1 MNSVS
6 KEQQQGGT
14 PSFDDIPP
22 YERIM
27 RERAA
32 AAAKEKEAAAQA
44 AAQDAKSDQES
55 RGQWATRPMAAQT
68 ATAAKRPQRKDD
80 DHPATLAE
88 AAAKRAEARQKA
100 AQAAK
105 ARQAA
110 MQAEREAQL
119 AEEAA
124 RKAEAASAPQA
135 QAVASEAQ
143 DVRADKAAEEAAA
156 AKTAEAAE
164 PAPKSKR
171 PAPVAASKKEKKS
184 RARREEPAKRGRH
197 HRRRFPWVA
206 VIMLVCIAVVV
217 LAVTQIGRNWLVPAN
232 ANDTQIVEVEI
243 PEGTPVS
250 TMGDILEEQGLI
262 RSSSAF
268 SLLVRVQ
275 GAAANLQAG
284 VHDLS
289 PSMTM
294 PEIVAALQ
302 EGAEEAGMLKVTVN
316 EGLTVDQ
323 IAEVV
328 ADSTSYS
335 AEDFLNLMTNQEFL
349 AQLVQQYPILTDS
362 YNNPNVRYVLEGY
375 LFPATYDVAQGET
388 LESLVTQ
395 MVDKTNEV
403 LSKYQV
409 DIDASSYSLQD
420 IMSIASLVE
429 KEGQTTEDRKL
440 IAGVFHNRLEQGMP
454 IQSDISVLY
463 ALGTHK
469 EMVTY
474 DDLEVDSPYNLY
486 TNAGLPPGPMN
497 SPSEDAIA
505 AALEPTDNDYL
516 YFYANLKTGEVF
528 YTDNYEQHQAW
539 AQEYEETGDIQG

>member
-1 MNSVS
+1 MS

-55 RGQWATRPMAAQT
+55 SGQWATRPMTAQT

-124 RKAEAASAPQA
+124 RKAEAASARQA
-135 QAVASEAQ
+135 QAVASKAQ

-164 PAPKSKR
+164 PAAKTKR

-335 AEDFLNLMTNQEFL
+335 AEDFLNLMSNQEFL

-403 LSKYQV
+403 LSKYQA

-440 IAGVFHNRLEQGMP
+440 IAGVFYNRLEQGMP

-528 YTDNYEQHQAW
+528 YTDDYEQHQAW

>member
-1 MNSVS
+1 MS

-164 PAPKSKR
+164 PAAKTKR

-302 EGAEEAGMLKVTVN
+302 EGAEEAGLLKVTVN

-335 AEDFLNLMTNQEFL
+335 AEDFLNLMSNQEFL

-403 LSKYQV
+403 LSKYQA

-440 IAGVFHNRLEQGMP
+440 IAGVFYNRLEQGMP

>member
-1 MNSVS
+1 MS
-6 KEQQQGGT
+6 KEQQQGGQ

-68 ATAAKRPQRKDD
+68 AAAAKRPQRKDD

-143 DVRADKAAEEAAA
+143 DVRADKTAEEAAA

-164 PAPKSKR
+164 PAPKTKR

-184 RARREEPAKRGRH
+184 RAHREEPAKRGRH

-250 TMGDILEEQGLI
+250 TMGDMLEEQGLI

-335 AEDFLNLMTNQEFL
+335 AEDFLNLMSNQEFL

-403 LSKYQV
+403 LSKYQA

-440 IAGVFHNRLEQGMP
+440 IAGVFYNRLEQGMP

-528 YTDNYEQHQAW
+528 YTDDYEQHQAW

>member
-1 MNSVS
+1 MS

-32 AAAKEKEAAAQA
+32 AAAKEKEAAQA
-44 AAQDAKSDQES
+44 AAQDAKSDQEPA
-55 RGQWATRPMAAQT
+55 GQWATRPMAAQT

-143 DVRADKAAEEAAA
+143 DMRADKAAEEAAA

-164 PAPKSKR
+164 PAAKTKR

-335 AEDFLNLMTNQEFL
+335 AEDFLNLMSNQEFL

-403 LSKYQV
+403 LSKYQA

-440 IAGVFHNRLEQGMP
+440 IAGVFYNRLEQGMP

-528 YTDNYEQHQAW
+528 YTDDYEQHQAW

>member
-1 MNSVS
+1 MS

-32 AAAKEKEAAAQA
+32 AAAKEKEAATQA

-124 RKAEAASAPQA
+124 RKAEAASASQA

-164 PAPKSKR
+164 PAKTKR

-197 HRRRFPWVA
+197 HRRRFPWMA

-250 TMGDILEEQGLI
+250 TVGDILEEQGLI

-403 LSKYQV
+403 LSKYQA

-440 IAGVFHNRLEQGMP
+440 IAGVFYNRLEQGMP

>member
-1 MNSVS
+1 MS
-6 KEQQQGGT
+6 KEQQQGGQ

-135 QAVASEAQ
+135 AASETQ

-164 PAPKSKR
+164 PAPKTKR

-302 EGAEEAGMLKVTVN
+302 EGAEEAGLLKVTVN

-403 LSKYQV
+403 LSKYQA

-440 IAGVFHNRLEQGMP
+440 IAGVFYNRLEQGMP

-486 TNAGLPPGPMN
+486 INAGLPPGPMN

-528 YTDNYEQHQAW
+528 YTDDYEQHQAW

>member
-1 MNSVS
+1 MS
-6 KEQQQGGT
+6 KEQQQGGR

-80 DHPATLAE
+80 DRPATLAE

-124 RKAEAASAPQA
+124 RKAEAASARQA

-164 PAPKSKR
+164 PAAKTKR

-302 EGAEEAGMLKVTVN
+302 EGAEEAGLLKVTVN

-403 LSKYQV
+403 LSKYQA

-440 IAGVFHNRLEQGMP
+440 IAGVFYNRLEQGMP

>member
-1 MNSVS
+1 MS
-6 KEQQQGGT
+6 KEQQQGGQ

-88 AAAKRAEARQKA
+88 AAAKRAEARHKA

-124 RKAEAASAPQA
+124 RKAEAASAS

-164 PAPKSKR
+164 PAAKTKR

-197 HRRRFPWVA
+197 HRRRFPWMA

-403 LSKYQV
+403 LSKYQA

-440 IAGVFHNRLEQGMP
+440 IAGVFYNRLEQGMP

-528 YTDNYEQHQAW
+528 YTADYEQHQAW

>member
-1 MNSVS
+1 MS
-6 KEQQQGGT
+6 KEQQQGGQ

-32 AAAKEKEAAAQA
+32 AAAKEKEVAQA

-55 RGQWATRPMAAQT
+55 GGQWATRPMAAQT

-135 QAVASEAQ
+135 AASEAQ

-164 PAPKSKR
+164 PAAKTKR

-184 RARREEPAKRGRH
+184 RARREEPAKRSRH

-206 VIMLVCIAVVV
+206 VIVLVCIAVVV

-302 EGAEEAGMLKVTVN
+302 EGAEEAGLLKVTVN

-335 AEDFLNLMTNQEFL
+335 AEDFLNLMSNQEFL

-403 LSKYQV
+403 LSKYQA

-440 IAGVFHNRLEQGMP
+440 IAGVFYNRLEQGMP

-486 TNAGLPPGPMN
+486 INAGLPPGPMN

>member
-1 MNSVS
+1 MS

-164 PAPKSKR
+164 PAAKTKR

-302 EGAEEAGMLKVTVN
+302 EAAEEAGMLKVTVN

-335 AEDFLNLMTNQEFL
+335 AEDFLNLMSNQEFL
-349 AQLVQQYPILTDS
+349 AQLVQQYPMKNAAFVRFPYVIGRDDYTD
-362 YNNPNVRYVLEGY
+362 R
-375 LFPATYDVAQGET
+375 
-388 LESLVTQ
+388 
-395 MVDKTNEV
+395 
-403 LSKYQV
+403 
-409 DIDASSYSLQD
+409 
-420 IMSIASLVE
+420 
-429 KEGQTTEDRKL
+429 
-440 IAGVFHNRLEQGMP
+440 
-454 IQSDISVLY
+454 
-463 ALGTHK
+463 
-469 EMVTY
+469 
-474 DDLEVDSPYNLY
+474 
-486 TNAGLPPGPMN
+486 
-497 SPSEDAIA
+497 
-505 AALEPTDNDYL
+505 L
-516 YFYANLKTGEVF
+516 YFYVEHVVRQKPMYIDNMDAQMSFISVDDAGRLLAHLGGDEIQGAVNGASRGTISPREILTYVYRRTGKEAF
-528 YTDNYEQHQAW
+528 LD
-539 AQEYEETGDIQG
+539 ETGDPAPYNGTPGYSINTERAGRTGFVFSNLKDWIYELLDFYIERAAEEMRK

>member
-1 MNSVS
+1 MS

-135 QAVASEAQ
+135 AASKAQ

-164 PAPKSKR
+164 PAAKTKR

-250 TMGDILEEQGLI
+250 TMGDMLEEQGLI

-335 AEDFLNLMTNQEFL
+335 AEDFLNLMSNQEFL

-403 LSKYQV
+403 LSKYQA

-440 IAGVFHNRLEQGMP
+440 IAGVFYNRLEQGMP

>member
-1 MNSVS
+1 MS
-6 KEQQQGGT
+6 KEQQQGGQ

-135 QAVASEAQ
+135 AASEAQ

-164 PAPKSKR
+164 PAAKTKR

-184 RARREEPAKRGRH
+184 RAHREEPAKRGRH

-250 TMGDILEEQGLI
+250 TMGDMLEEQGLI

-302 EGAEEAGMLKVTVN
+302 EGAEEAGLLKVTVN

-335 AEDFLNLMTNQEFL
+335 AEDFLNLMSNQEFL

-403 LSKYQV
+403 LSKYQA

-440 IAGVFHNRLEQGMP
+440 IAGVFYNRLEQGMP

-528 YTDNYEQHQAW
+528 YTDDYEQHQAW

>member
-1 MNSVS
+1 MS

-32 AAAKEKEAAAQA
+32 AAAKEKEAAQA
-44 AAQDAKSDQES
+44 AAQDAKSDQEPA
-55 RGQWATRPMAAQT
+55 GQWATRPMAAQT

-124 RKAEAASAPQA
+124 RKAEAASARQA
-135 QAVASEAQ
+135 QAAASEAQ

-164 PAPKSKR
+164 PAAKTKR

-335 AEDFLNLMTNQEFL
+335 AEDFLNLMSNQEFL
-349 AQLVQQYPILTDS
+349 AQLVQQYPILADS

-403 LSKYQV
+403 LSKYQA

-440 IAGVFHNRLEQGMP
+440 IAGVFYNRLEQGMP

-528 YTDNYEQHQAW
+528 YTDDYEQHQAW

>member
-1 MNSVS
+1 MS
-6 KEQQQGGT
+6 KAQQQGGT

-44 AAQDAKSDQES
+44 AAQDAKSDQEPA
-55 RGQWATRPMAAQT
+55 GQWATRPMAAQT

-135 QAVASEAQ
+135 AASEAQ

-156 AKTAEAAE
+156 AKTAEAAG
-164 PAPKSKR
+164 PAAKTKR

-403 LSKYQV
+403 LSKYQA

-440 IAGVFHNRLEQGMP
+440 IAGVFYNRLEQGMP

>member
-1 MNSVS
+1 MS
-6 KEQQQGGT
+6 KEQQQGGQ

-32 AAAKEKEAAAQA
+32 AAAKEKEAAQA

-55 RGQWATRPMAAQT
+55 RDQWATRPMAAQT

-135 QAVASEAQ
+135 AASEAQ

-164 PAPKSKR
+164 PAAKTKR

-403 LSKYQV
+403 LSKYQA

-440 IAGVFHNRLEQGMP
+440 IAGVFYNRLEQGMP

>member
-1 MNSVS
+1 MS
-6 KEQQQGGT
+6 KEQQQGGR

-32 AAAKEKEAAAQA
+32 AAAKEKEAAVQA

-135 QAVASEAQ
+135 AASEAQ

-156 AKTAEAAE
+156 AKTAEAAG
-164 PAPKSKR
+164 PAAKTKR

-335 AEDFLNLMTNQEFL
+335 AEDFLNLMSNQEFL

-403 LSKYQV
+403 LSKYQA

-440 IAGVFHNRLEQGMP
+440 IAGVFYNRLEQGMP

-528 YTDNYEQHQAW
+528 YTDDYEQHQAW

>member
-1 MNSVS
+1 MS

-68 ATAAKRPQRKDD
+68 AAAAKRPQRKDD

-164 PAPKSKR
+164 PAPKTKR

-403 LSKYQV
+403 LSKYQA

-440 IAGVFHNRLEQGMP
+440 IAGVFYNRLEQGMP

>member
-1 MNSVS
+1 MS
-6 KEQQQGGT
+6 KAQQQGGT

-44 AAQDAKSDQES
+44 AAQDAKSDQEPA
-55 RGQWATRPMAAQT
+55 GQWATRPMAAQT

-135 QAVASEAQ
+135 AASEAQ

-156 AKTAEAAE
+156 AKTAEAAG
-164 PAPKSKR
+164 PAAKTKR

-232 ANDTQIVEVEI
+232 ANDTRIVEVEI

-403 LSKYQV
+403 LSKYQA

-440 IAGVFHNRLEQGMP
+440 IAGVFYNRLEQGMP

>member
-1 MNSVS
+1 MS
-6 KEQQQGGT
+6 KEQQQGGQ

-44 AAQDAKSDQES
+44 AAQDAKSDREPA
-55 RGQWATRPMAAQT
+55 GQWATRPMAAQT

-135 QAVASEAQ
+135 QATASEAQ

-164 PAPKSKR
+164 PAPKTKR

-302 EGAEEAGMLKVTVN
+302 EGAEEAGLLKITVN

-335 AEDFLNLMTNQEFL
+335 AEDFLNLMSNQEFL

-403 LSKYQV
+403 LSKYQA

-440 IAGVFHNRLEQGMP
+440 IAGVFYNRLEQGMP

>member
-1 MNSVS
+1 MS
-6 KEQQQGGT
+6 KEQQQGGQ

-44 AAQDAKSDQES
+44 AAQDAKSDQEPA
-55 RGQWATRPMAAQT
+55 GQWATRPMAAQT

-124 RKAEAASAPQA
+124 RKAEAASASQA

-164 PAPKSKR
+164 PAAKTKR
-171 PAPVAASKKEKKS
+171 PAPVAASRKEKKS
-184 RARREEPAKRGRH
+184 RARREEPAKRGRR

-403 LSKYQV
+403 LSKYQA

-440 IAGVFHNRLEQGMP
+440 IAGVFYNRLEQGMP

-528 YTDNYEQHQAW
+528 YTDDYEQHQAW

>member
-1 MNSVS
+1 MS

-55 RGQWATRPMAAQT
+55 SGQWATRPMAAQT

-124 RKAEAASAPQA
+124 RKAEAASAPRA
-135 QAVASEAQ
+135 AASEAQ

-164 PAPKSKR
+164 PTAKTKR

-197 HRRRFPWVA
+197 HRRRFPWMA

-403 LSKYQV
+403 LSKYQA

-440 IAGVFHNRLEQGMP
+440 IAGVFYNRLEQGMP

>member
-1 MNSVS
+1 MS

-55 RGQWATRPMAAQT
+55 RAQWATRPMAAQT

-110 MQAEREAQL
+110 IQAEREAQL

-124 RKAEAASAPQA
+124 RKAEAASARQA

-164 PAPKSKR
+164 PAAKTKR

-403 LSKYQV
+403 LSKYQA

-440 IAGVFHNRLEQGMP
+440 IAGVFYNRLEQGMP

-528 YTDNYEQHQAW
+528 YTDDYEQHQAW

>member
-1 MNSVS
+1 MS
-6 KEQQQGGT
+6 KEQQQGGR

-32 AAAKEKEAAAQA
+32 AAAKEKEAAQA
-44 AAQDAKSDQES
+44 AAQDAKSDQEPA
-55 RGQWATRPMAAQT
+55 GQWATRPMAAQT

-110 MQAEREAQL
+110 IQAEREAQL

-164 PAPKSKR
+164 PAAKTKR

-302 EGAEEAGMLKVTVN
+302 EGAEEAGLLKVTVN

-335 AEDFLNLMTNQEFL
+335 AEDFLNLMSNQEFL

-403 LSKYQV
+403 LSKYQA

-440 IAGVFHNRLEQGMP
+440 IAGVFYNRLEQGMP

>member
-1 MNSVS
+1 MS
-6 KEQQQGGT
+6 KEQQQGGR

-32 AAAKEKEAAAQA
+32 AAAREKEAAQA

-135 QAVASEAQ
+135 AASEAQ

-164 PAPKSKR
+164 PAPKTKR

-302 EGAEEAGMLKVTVN
+302 EGAEEAGLLKVTVN

-403 LSKYQV
+403 LSKYQA

-440 IAGVFHNRLEQGMP
+440 IAGVFYNRLEQGMP

>member
-1 MNSVS
+1 MS

-55 RGQWATRPMAAQT
+55 RDQWATRPMAAQT

-124 RKAEAASAPQA
+124 RKAEAASARQA

-164 PAPKSKR
+164 PAAKTKR

-403 LSKYQV
+403 LSKYQA

-440 IAGVFHNRLEQGMP
+440 IAGVFYNRLEQGMP

>member
-1 MNSVS
+1 MS
-6 KEQQQGGT
+6 KEQQQGGR

-55 RGQWATRPMAAQT
+55 GGQWATRPMAAQT

-124 RKAEAASAPQA
+124 RKAEAASARQA
-135 QAVASEAQ
+135 QAVASKAQ

-164 PAPKSKR
+164 PAAKTKR

-302 EGAEEAGMLKVTVN
+302 EGAEEAGLLKVTVN

-335 AEDFLNLMTNQEFL
+335 AEDFLNLMSNQEFL

-403 LSKYQV
+403 LSKYQA

-440 IAGVFHNRLEQGMP
+440 IAGVFYNRLEQGMP

-528 YTDNYEQHQAW
+528 YTDDYEQHQAW

>member
-1 MNSVS
+1 MS

-55 RGQWATRPMAAQT
+55 RGQWATRPIAAQT

-164 PAPKSKR
+164 PAANTKR

-335 AEDFLNLMTNQEFL
+335 AEDFLNLMSNQEFL

-403 LSKYQV
+403 LSKYQA

-440 IAGVFHNRLEQGMP
+440 IAGVFYNRLEQGMP

-528 YTDNYEQHQAW
+528 YTDDYEQHQAW

>member
-1 MNSVS
+1 MS

-32 AAAKEKEAAAQA
+32 AAAKEKEAAQA

-135 QAVASEAQ
+135 QAAASEAQ

-164 PAPKSKR
+164 PAAKTKR

-403 LSKYQV
+403 LSKYQA

-440 IAGVFHNRLEQGMP
+440 IAGVFYNRLEQGMP

>member
-1 MNSVS
+1 MS

-135 QAVASEAQ
+135 QAAASEAQ

-164 PAPKSKR
+164 PAAKTKR

-302 EGAEEAGMLKVTVN
+302 EGAEEAGLLKVTVN

-335 AEDFLNLMTNQEFL
+335 AEDFLNLMSNQEFL

-403 LSKYQV
+403 LSKYQA

-440 IAGVFHNRLEQGMP
+440 IAGVFYNRLEQGMP

-528 YTDNYEQHQAW
+528 YTDDYEQHQAW

>member
-1 MNSVS
+1 MS

-135 QAVASEAQ
+135 QATASEAR

-164 PAPKSKR
+164 PAAKTKR

-302 EGAEEAGMLKVTVN
+302 EGAEEAGLLKVTVN

-335 AEDFLNLMTNQEFL
+335 AEDFLNLMSNQEFL

-403 LSKYQV
+403 LSKYQA

-440 IAGVFHNRLEQGMP
+440 IAGVFYNRLEQGMP

-528 YTDNYEQHQAW
+528 YTDDYEQHQAW

>member
-1 MNSVS
+1 MS

-55 RGQWATRPMAAQT
+55 RGQWATRPIAAQT

-164 PAPKSKR
+164 PAAKTKR

-335 AEDFLNLMTNQEFL
+335 AEDFLNLMSNQEFL

-403 LSKYQV
+403 LSKYQA

-440 IAGVFHNRLEQGMP
+440 IAGVFYNRLEQGMP

>member
-1 MNSVS
+1 MS

-27 RERAA
+27 RDRAA

-164 PAPKSKR
+164 PAPKTKR

-403 LSKYQV
+403 LSKYQA

-440 IAGVFHNRLEQGMP
+440 IAGVFYNRLEQGMP

>member
-1 MNSVS
+1 MS

-32 AAAKEKEAAAQA
+32 AAAKEKAAAQA

-124 RKAEAASAPQA
+124 RKAEAASALQA

-143 DVRADKAAEEAAA
+143 DVRADKAAAEAA
-156 AKTAEAAE
+156 AKT
-164 PAPKSKR
+164 KR

-403 LSKYQV
+403 LSKYQA

-440 IAGVFHNRLEQGMP
+440 IAGVFYNRLEQGMP

-528 YTDNYEQHQAW
+528 YTDDYEQHQAW

>member
-1 MNSVS
+1 MS
-6 KEQQQGGT
+6 KEQQQGGR

-55 RGQWATRPMAAQT
+55 GGQWATRPMAAQT

-135 QAVASEAQ
+135 QAAASEAQ

-164 PAPKSKR
+164 PAAKTKR

-302 EGAEEAGMLKVTVN
+302 EGAEEAGLLKVTVN

-335 AEDFLNLMTNQEFL
+335 AEDFLNLMSNQEFL

-403 LSKYQV
+403 LSKYQA

-440 IAGVFHNRLEQGMP
+440 IAGVFYNRLEQGMP

-528 YTDNYEQHQAW
+528 YTDDYEQHQAW

>member
-1 MNSVS
+1 MS
-6 KEQQQGGT
+6 KEQQQGGR

-44 AAQDAKSDQES
+44 AAQDAKSDQEP

-143 DVRADKAAEEAAA
+143 NVRADKAAEEAAA

-164 PAPKSKR
+164 PAAKTKR

-206 VIMLVCIAVVV
+206 VVMLVCIAVVV

-395 MVDKTNEV
+395 MVDKTNEI
-403 LSKYQV
+403 LSKYQA

-440 IAGVFHNRLEQGMP
+440 IAGVFYNRLEQGMP

>member
-1 MNSVS
+1 MS

-55 RGQWATRPMAAQT
+55 RGQWATRPIAAQT

-164 PAPKSKR
+164 PAAKTKR

-335 AEDFLNLMTNQEFL
+335 AEDFLNLMSNQEFL

-403 LSKYQV
+403 LSKYQA

-440 IAGVFHNRLEQGMP
+440 IAGVFYNRLEQGMP

-528 YTDNYEQHQAW
+528 YTDDYEQHQAW

>member
-1 MNSVS
+1 MS
-6 KEQQQGGT
+6 KEQQQGGR

-32 AAAKEKEAAAQA
+32 AAAKEKEAAQA

-55 RGQWATRPMAAQT
+55 GGQWATRPMAAQT
-68 ATAAKRPQRKDD
+68 AAAAKRPQRKDD

-135 QAVASEAQ
+135 AASEAQ

-164 PAPKSKR
+164 PAAKTKR

-335 AEDFLNLMTNQEFL
+335 AEDFLNLMKDQEFL
-349 AQLVQQYPILTDS
+349 AQLVQQYPILADS

-403 LSKYQV
+403 LSKYQA

-440 IAGVFHNRLEQGMP
+440 IAGVFYNRLEQGMP

>member
-1 MNSVS
+1 MS

-135 QAVASEAQ
+135 AASEAQ

-164 PAPKSKR
+164 PAAKTKR

-403 LSKYQV
+403 LSKYQA

-440 IAGVFHNRLEQGMP
+440 IAGVFYNRLEQGMP